1 MQLFPAKVSA
11 NAASNGPARTA
22 ILGFAALLLALP
34 LFAQTTAPISA
45 KNASDSNAP
54 KEAPKDISD
63 TGRIFYSTCAV
74 IDRPVS
80 QLSVGEAIPY
90 VHCVSY
96 IGAIF
101 DTMELYDSTGL
112 ARHAFCAPEKQITQ
126 RDELVRTVRRY
137 ISAHPEISNEQ
148 TVYVARLALVEAFA
162 CPTGVK

>member
-1 MQLFPAKVSA
+1 MPFVPAKFPAKVHA
-11 NAASNGPARTA
+11 KIAVFGVAA
-22 ILGFAALLLALP
+22 ILITLP
-34 LFAQTTAPISA
+34 LLAQTTASNSA
-45 KNASDSNAP
+45 RVASQAAN
-54 KEAPKDISD
+54 EAPKDISD

-80 QLSVGEAIPY
+80 QLSINEAIPY

-112 ARHAFCAPEKQITQ
+112 AQHAFCAPEKQVTQ

-137 ISAHPEISNEQ
+137 IYAHPEISNEQ

-162 CPTGVK
+162 CSNAIK

>member
-1 MQLFPAKVSA
+1 MLLSPAK
-11 NAASNGPARTA
+11 AR
-22 ILGFAALLLALP
+22 IQILLGFSALLLALP
-34 LFAQTTAPISA
+34 LFAQTTATTSRKDASA
-45 KNASDSNAP
+45 PA

-63 TGRIFYSTCAV
+63 TGRIFYNTCAV
-74 IDRPVS
+74 IDRPVG
-80 QLSVGEAIPY
+80 QLTVSEAIPY

-112 ARHAFCAPEKQITQ
+112 AQHAFCAPEKQVTQ

-148 TVYVARLALVEAFA
+148 TVFVARLALVEAFA
-162 CPTGVK
+162 CHSTAN

>member
-1 MQLFPAKVSA
+1 MQLFPSNRPAK
-11 NAASNGPARTA
+11 A
-22 ILGFAALLLALP
+22 ILGFATLLLAVP
-34 LFAQTTAPISA
+34 LFAQTTASRA
-45 KNASDSNAP
+45 KNVSATTQD
-54 KEAPKDISD
+54 APKDISD
-63 TGRIFYSTCAV
+63 TGRIFYNTCAV
-74 IDRPVS
+74 IDRPVG
-80 QLSVGEAIPY
+80 QLSVSEAIPY

-112 ARHAFCAPEKQITQ
+112 AQHAFCAPEKELTQ

-162 CPTGVK
+162 CSSNAK

>member
-1 MQLFPAKVSA
+1 MLYFPAT
-11 NAASNGPARTA
+11 ASRKM
-22 ILGFAALLLALP
+22 ILAFSALLLALP
-34 LFAQTTAPISA
+34 LFAQTTAVNSDKAAAGSA
-45 KNASDSNAP
+45 

-74 IDRPVS
+74 IDRPVG
-80 QLSVGEAIPY
+80 QLTVSEAIPY

-112 ARHAFCAPEKQITQ
+112 AQHAFCAPEKQVTQ

-137 ISAHPEISNEQ
+137 INAHPEISNEQ
-148 TVYVARLALVEAFA
+148 TVFLARLALVEAFA
-162 CPTGVK
+162 CHGAAN